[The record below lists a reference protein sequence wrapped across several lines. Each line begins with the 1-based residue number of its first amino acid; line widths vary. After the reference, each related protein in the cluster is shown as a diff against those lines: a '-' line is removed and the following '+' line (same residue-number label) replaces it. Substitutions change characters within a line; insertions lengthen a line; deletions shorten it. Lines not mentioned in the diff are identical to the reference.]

1 MIHFTVPGEPVG
13 KARPRLGRRG
23 RVYTPAAT
31 KRHEALVRESWQLA
45 GGRRIEGPLAIH
57 VEAETARPASHRL
70 KRGGLSAAGRRSAV
84 PTKKPDLDNVLKLV
98 ADALNGHAYQDD
110 AWIVAATV
118 VRRWAPE
125 GSPPR
130 TVVRLYPAL
139 TEEPA

>member
-1 MIHFTVPGEPVG
+1 MIEFTVPGEPVG

-31 KRHEALVRESWQLA
+31 KAHEELVRSSWLLA

-57 VEAETARPASHRL
+57 VVAETARPASHWL
-70 KRGGLSAAGRRSAV
+70 KGGGLSAAGRRSVV

-118 VRRWAPE
+118 ERRWAPA
-125 GSPPR
+125 GTSPR
-130 TVVRLYPAL
+130 TEVRLYPAL
-139 TEEPA
+139 MEVPS